1 MKGRK
6 ENQPSSEAEEA
17 LKVTDST
24 IDTLNCLD
32 LSILSR
38 VLLQKNSLENTP

>member
-1 MKGRK
+1 MKGRM
-6 ENQPSSEAEEA
+6 ENQPPSEAEET
-17 LKVTDST
+17 LKVTDYT
-24 IDTLNCLD
+24 INTLNCLD